1 MERHTGTLDQATVSR
16 IVEGARRSDGTRGA
30 PRVAACPNGASR
42 EIIFATA
49 PAGVTGGGGLTTR
62 PQAETTRQQAPV
74 FAARSYRTAR
84 GPVPEHHV
92 HGAGRRDR
100 GLDPGLCPTWAPA
113 SPGGWCSA

>member
-49 PAGVTGGGGLTTR
+49 PAG
-62 PQAETTRQQAPV
+62 A
-74 FAARSYRTAR
+74 
-84 GPVPEHHV
+84 
-92 HGAGRRDR
+92 D
-100 GLDPGLCPTWAPA
+100 
-113 SPGGWCSA
+113 